1 MNSLTIFDSQI
12 LAKSINSTFSS
23 LQRQLYQYS
32 AAQTLDI
39 SSAADINE
47 LNYISNPTNYKNCV
61 NGNFQKDSWIPS
73 SQQTDNA
80 ILCHSPPMSTN
91 VDNSTCPNIAS
102 FITTTGCSGCMS
114 TFSLLY
120 NFNTTASV
128 NTYLSSRYTDCP
140 IFNKDL
146 SNIWINFYLIKR
158 NVL

>member
-61 NGNFQKDSWIPS
+61 NGNFQKDSKKKKKNKTL
-73 SQQTDNA
+73 TD
-80 ILCHSPPMSTN
+80 I
-91 VDNSTCPNIAS
+91 
-102 FITTTGCSGCMS
+102 
-114 TFSLLY
+114 
-120 NFNTTASV
+120 
-128 NTYLSSRYTDCP
+128 
-140 IFNKDL
+140 
-146 SNIWINFYLIKR
+146 
-158 NVL
+158 